1 MVRKLLKVR
10 VFGKVKGVFFRHSA
24 KIKADSL
31 SLSGFA
37 RNEEGDSVYIEAE
50 GSEGRLKEF
59 MEWCREGPP
68 LAKVSKIES
77 FWAEPGGEF
86 SGFKIE

>member
-31 SLSGFA
+31 SLNGFA
-37 RNEEGDSVYIEAE
+37 RNEDGDCVYIEAE

-68 LAKVSKIES
+68 LAKVGRIEA
-77 FWAEPGGEF
+77 FWAEPSGEF
-86 SGFKIE
+86 SEFEIK

>member
-1 MVRKLLKVR
+1 MIKKLLKVKIFGR
-10 VFGKVKGVFFRHSA
+10 VQGVFFRHSA

-31 SLSGFA
+31 GLNGFV

-50 GSEGRLKEF
+50 GSEGKLKEF

-68 LAKVSKIES
+68 LAKVSRIES
-77 FWAEPGGEF
+77 FWAGPSGEF
-86 SGFKIE
+86 LEFEIK